1 MAADGGIRRRD
12 FLGAGGAALA
22 LAAGARAAP
31 LLDHRGL
38 TLASASRRNGWI
50 EIDAAAFEANIDR
63 VRAIAGAARLCAVMK
78 ADAYGNSIALLIPS
92 IIARRIDT
100 VAITANDEAR
110 VARQLGYRGRLIRIR
125 TATQDEMED
134 GLRFGIEELI
144 GNAEAATGLSKMAS
158 RRGRP
163 LPVQLALN
171 SGGMSRNGVEL
182 AAPWGQADARRL
194 LALPHLAVRGAMTHY
209 PGEDAADILA
219 QLARFEADVAWL
231 RGEGLGGPLERHSA
245 NSFATLQH
253 PATHLD
259 MVRVGG
265 LLYGDPGSVRTDR
278 FAPTMTITSRIAAI
292 NHYPAGQTVNYDRT
306 WRLARDSWLA
316 NVPIGYSDGMV
327 RGFSH
332 ANQPTLSP
340 NAPQLLI
347 AGRRYP
353 LVGRVTM
360 NTLMVDVTGDQDRLR
375 LDDEVV
381 IFGAQSGR
389 LGSDRITQAEFEA
402 NSGHYGPEL
411 LALLGNS
418 LPRVLKPQPSA
429 RQPT

>member
-1 MAADGGIRRRD
+1 MERRT

-22 LAAGARAAP
+22 LAAARAAAAP
-31 LLDHRGL
+31 LLDPGGGGL
-38 TLASASRRNGWI
+38 TPASAARRNGWI
-50 EIDAAAFEANIDR
+50 AVDAAAFAANIDQ
-63 VRAIAGAARLCAVMK
+63 VRAIAGPARLCAVMK
-78 ADAYGNSIALLIPS
+78 ADAYGNSIALLIPT
-92 IIARRIDT
+92 IIAKGISD

-110 VARQLGYRGRLIRIR
+110 VARRLGYRGRLIRIR
-125 TATQDEMED
+125 TATQGEMDD
-134 GLRFGIEELI
+134 GLRWGIEELI
-144 GNAEAATGLSKMAS
+144 GNVDAAAGLAQSAARHG
-158 RRGRP
+158 RR
-163 LPVQLALN
+163 LPVHLALN

-182 AAPWGQADARRL
+182 SAAWGQADARRL
-194 LALPHLAVRGAMTHY
+194 LALPHLAIRGVMTHY
-209 PGEDAADILA
+209 PSEAADDILG
-219 QLARFEADVAWL
+219 QLARFEADIAWL
-231 RGEGLGGPLERHSA
+231 RGAGLAGPVVRHSA

-253 PATHLD
+253 PQTRLD

-278 FAPTMTITSRIAAI
+278 FAPTMTILSRIAAI

-306 WRLARDSWLA
+306 FRLERDSWLA

-327 RGFSH
+327 RGFSR
-332 ANQPTLSP
+332 ANQPAPSP
-340 NAPQLLI
+340 NNPQVLI

-360 NTLMVDVTGDQDRLR
+360 NTLMVDVTGDQQALR

-381 IFGAQSGR
+381 LFGAQAGR

-402 NSGHYGPEL
+402 ASGHYGPEL

-418 LPRVLKPQPSA
+418 LPRVLQRPQPSA